1 MRFFWPQFQE
11 KVSVLSKRKAR
22 KIELID
28 EIKRNDAYNTITLIR
43 RRCSRLLI
51 SCLATFFF
59 LQYAY
64 YGFLSHKL
72 WRIEPLSLLS
82 STSAVGWYHF
92 TAMGI
97 HYFAI
102 SHKYLCI
109 LYLMQIYK
117 GCKMS
122 VYISHSMTKFVMRSN
137 KKRYKKQCPLLFLE
151 I

>member
-64 YGFLSHKL
+64 YVFWVTNCDALSRWAYFLLHLLLGDTILLQWGFITLQ
-72 WRIEPLSLLS
+72 
-82 STSAVGWYHF
+82 YHINIY
-92 TAMGI
+92 TYYI
-97 HYFAI
+97 WC
-102 SHKYLCI
+102 KYA
-109 LYLMQIYK
+109 K

-122 VYISHSMTKFVMRSN
+122 VYISYSMTKFVMRSN